1 MNRIE
6 DDITLARPQGGFMNF
21 GSIMIKTLV
30 VLVVLFLLSLTGA
43 LTFPIVNALS
53 NGTSSGLT
61 SIVLFIVAILLLSII
76 GYLLA
81 KGIKS
86 VKNSGEGILLG
97 FIGALAMGGILAI
110 FTQLN
115 IPYTITVNLAWLGT
129 SWYSPFL
136 TILFIGLPLMFVFL
150 IGD

>member
-1 MNRIE
+1 
-6 DDITLARPQGGFMNF
+6 MNF
-21 GSIMIKTLV
+21 GSIMIKTLI
-30 VLVVLFLLSLTGA
+30 VLIVLFLLSLTGA
-43 LTFPIVNALS
+43 ITFPLTTALS
-53 NGTSSGLT
+53 NGTSSGIT
-61 SIVLFIVAILLLSII
+61 SILLFVVAVLLLSVI

-81 KGIKS
+81 KGVKS
-86 VKNSGEGILLG
+86 VKKSGEGILLG
-97 FIGALAMGGILAI
+97 FVGALAMGGILAI

-115 IPYTITVNLAWLGT
+115 IPYTVTVNLNWTGT

>member
-1 MNRIE
+1 
-6 DDITLARPQGGFMNF
+6 MNF

-30 VLVVLFLLSLTGA
+30 VLVVLFCLSLTGA
-43 LTFPIVNALS
+43 ITFPITTAIT
-53 NGTSSGLT
+53 NGTSSGIT
-61 SIVLFIVAILLLSII
+61 SILLFIVAVLLLSII

-81 KGIKS
+81 KGVKS
-86 VKNSGEGILLG
+86 VKKSGEGILLG
-97 FIGALAMGGILAI
+97 FVGALAMGGILAI

-115 IPYTITVNLAWLGT
+115 IPYTVTVNLNWTGT

>member
-1 MNRIE
+1 
-6 DDITLARPQGGFMNF
+6 MNF

-43 LTFPIVNALS
+43 LTFPIANALS

-61 SIVLFIVAILLLSII
+61 SILLFIVAILLLSII

-81 KGIKS
+81 KGVKS

-136 TILFIGLPLMFVFL
+136 TILFIGIPLMFVFL

>member
-1 MNRIE
+1 
-6 DDITLARPQGGFMNF
+6 MNF

-30 VLVVLFLLSLTGA
+30 VLVVLFCLSLTGA
-43 LTFPIVNALS
+43 ITFPITTAIT
-53 NGTSSGLT
+53 NGTSSGIT
-61 SIVLFIVAILLLSII
+61 SILLFIVAVLLLSVI

-81 KGIKS
+81 KGVKS
-86 VKNSGEGILLG
+86 VKKSGEGILLG
-97 FIGALAMGGILAI
+97 FVGALAMGGILAI

-115 IPYTITVNLAWLGT
+115 IPYTVTVNLNWTGT